1 MSENPLWIKFG
12 KEKKEELRQDTTG
25 ITQEKKKNFNGQH
38 YIQIFSAISCSAK
51 PHHLSHYIHVLN
63 LNFIHFMDCLY
74 LICKFALA
82 LSLYGSYKHEVFI
95 SSLTFRWIYITM

>member
-1 MSENPLWIKFG
+1 MNKVWKG
-12 KEKKEELRQDTTG
+12 KEGRIKATHNSYYSG
-25 ITQEKKKNFNGQH
+25 EKTFNGQH
-38 YIQIFSAISCSAK
+38 YTQIFSAISFSVK
-51 PHHLSHYIHVLN
+51 PHHQSHYIHVPN

-95 SSLTFRWIYITM
+95 SSLTFI

>member
-1 MSENPLWIKFG
+1 MNKVWKG
-12 KEKKEELRQDTTG
+12 KEGRIKARHNRYNSEK
-25 ITQEKKKNFNGQH
+25 KKKNFNGQH
-38 YIQIFSAISCSAK
+38 YTQIFSAISFSAK

-95 SSLTFRWIYITM
+95 SSLTFI